1 MAEPRSTR
9 GDKSMSQTTP
19 VGSGLVRVT
28 VASGSRR
35 VDLVLPGAVPV
46 AELVPEL
53 ARSVGIL
60 DASTVYGGYRLVA
73 QDGRR
78 LANDAGLLIQG
89 IEDGGLLTVTAGID
103 DEPPRVYD
111 DIVEAMADVVEHEL
125 KSWEASAGRR
135 TALGAGGLLLG
146 LGALAL
152 LLQGEST
159 MGGLAAATAAGLLV
173 VGGIVLARGQ
183 DEPDAGVAV
192 ALLAVVYAGVAGL
205 LLAPGELGSWQWPL
219 PTEFFGAPLATAG
232 AAMLLVGVVAVVG
245 LREGRSLVIPA
256 IVVGAMLAASGL
268 LMQVSEFDPSVVFTV
283 LMTLVVLAGSIFPWL
298 ALGVTGTK
306 VDQIYSLHDIT
317 ADPDEIDP
325 AQVGADARV
334 AHEILLAVSATVGTL
349 LVLLAP
355 LAVSRGV
362 SGTILAAV
370 CCLAV
375 MFRTRQYRAGSEV
388 LAGLVS
394 GILGLFS
401 VALSMLLIHDGWRAG
416 AAIALAVLGA
426 ALLVSTLVPASPS
439 VRRGRIG
446 DTVET
451 ATLLSLLPL
460 MVVAAGFFSAIRG

>member
-1 MAEPRSTR
+1 
-9 GDKSMSQTTP
+9 MSQTTP
-19 VGSGLVRVT
+19 IGSGLVRVT

-60 DASTVYGGYRLVA
+60 DASTVYGGYKVVA

-78 LANDAGLLIQG
+78 LANDAGLLLQG
-89 IEDGGLLTVTAGID
+89 IEDGALLTVTAGID
-103 DEPPRVYD
+103 DETPRVYD

-125 KSWEASAGRR
+125 RPWEASAGRR

-146 LGALAL
+146 LGAFAL
-152 LLQGEST
+152 LLQGESF
-159 MGGLAAATAAGLLV
+159 MGGVAAAAAAGLLV

-192 ALLAVVYAGVAGL
+192 ALIAVLYAGVAGL
-205 LLAPGELGSWQWPL
+205 LLAPGDLGSWQWPL
-219 PTEFFGAPLATAG
+219 PDDFFAHPLTAAG
-232 AAMLLVGVVAVVG
+232 AAMLAVGLVAVLG
-245 LREGRSLVIPA
+245 LRDGRALVIPA
-256 IVVGAMLAASGL
+256 IVVGAVLAASGIL
-268 LMQVSEFDPSVVFTV
+268 VQVFDIDPSVLFTV
-283 LMTLVVLAGSIFPWL
+283 MLTLVVLAGSVFPWL
-298 ALGVTGTK
+298 ALGVTGTR

-325 AQVGADARV
+325 EQVGADARV

-349 LVLLAP
+349 LVLLVP
-355 LAVSRGV
+355 LAVGRGV
-362 SGTILAAV
+362 YGTILAAV
-370 CCLAV
+370 CCVAV

-394 GILGLFS
+394 GILGLSS
-401 VALSMLLIHDGWRAG
+401 VALSMLLIHDEWRAE
-416 AAIALAVLGA
+416 AAVTLAVVGA
-426 ALLVSTLVPASPS
+426 VLLVSTLVPSSPS

-446 DTVET
+446 DAVET

-460 MVVAAGFFSAIRG
+460 MVVAAGFFDMVKG